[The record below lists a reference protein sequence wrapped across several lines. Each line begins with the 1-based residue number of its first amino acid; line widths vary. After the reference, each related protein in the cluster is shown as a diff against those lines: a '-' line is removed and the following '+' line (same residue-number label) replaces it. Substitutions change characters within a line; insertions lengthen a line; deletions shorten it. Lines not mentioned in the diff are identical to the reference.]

1 MPTIFVCLRFA
12 PSHPRLALEV
22 EASETIDNIKAK
34 LAEVTGIPP
43 DRQHLRPSDQ
53 PGLWQGMKDG
63 RMLSDYDIHDGG
75 VIEMAQYVVLAQPHR
90 EVGAY
95 VAGFAGHGDFMLHDV
110 RASDTIDSI
119 KAKIQEVTG
128 IPSDRLRLCL
138 SDGLGAHRTGLAR
151 GHRTLSYY
159 HIDDYVHIECRR
171 ARYPH

>member
-1 MPTIFVCLRFA
+1 MRFA
-12 PSHPRLALEV
+12 LSHSRIKMEV
-22 EASETIDNIKAK
+22 EASETIDNIKAR

-75 VIEMAQYVVLAQPHR
+75 VIEMAQYVVDEQPHR

-95 VAGFAGHGDFMLHDV
+95 VAGFAGHGDFMLLDV
-110 RASDTIDSI
+110 RASDLIDSI

-138 SDGLGAHRTGLAR
+138 SDGRGDHCTGHAR

-159 HIDDYVHIECRR
+159 RIDDYVHIECRR
-171 ARYPH
+171 AR